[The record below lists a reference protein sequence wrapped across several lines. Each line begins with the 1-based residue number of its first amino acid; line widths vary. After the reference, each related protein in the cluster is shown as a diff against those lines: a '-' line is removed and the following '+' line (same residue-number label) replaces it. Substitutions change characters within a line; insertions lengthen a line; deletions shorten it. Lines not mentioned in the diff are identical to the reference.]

1 MKEEGRAGRGYTKE
15 GMLVGESMHGVIE
28 GGSE

>member
-1 MKEEGRAGRGYTKE
+1 MRKGGQGGDKCRRG
-15 GMLVGESMHGVIE
+15 LVGESMHGVTE